1 MPRVYYRLSRDVVLY
16 YSLFKGDYVMG
27 NLEGLFVTL
36 MALLLPNTSSIHR
49 PFHRLML
56 PQLSIQ
62 STRQW
67 TTAFEHMSNKNGQG
81 TYAIY
86 TND

>member
-1 MPRVYYRLSRDVVLY
+1 
-16 YSLFKGDYVMG
+16 MG
-27 NLEGLFVTL
+27 NLEGLLVTL
-36 MALLLPNTSSIHR
+36 MAKLPNTNSIHH
-49 PFHRLML
+49 PFLRLML

-67 TTAFEHMSNKNGQG
+67 TTSNKNGQG

>member
-1 MPRVYYRLSRDVVLY
+1 MSHVYYRLPRDVNIY
-16 YSLFKGDYVMG
+16 YSLFKGNYVMG

-36 MALLLPNTSSIHR
+36 MAKLPNTSSIHH
-49 PFHRLML
+49 PFLRLML

-67 TTAFEHMSNKNGQG
+67 TTAFDHMSNKNGQG

-86 TND
+86 TNE